1 MKLSSY
7 QALLER
13 LNPRHPQY
21 ADIHSQFRKYQ
32 SGLFGEDSLDYYFR
46 VSGLHG
52 KQLIKGL
59 RLKHHDY
66 FQMDRILV
74 SLKYIL
80 IIEVKNMSGIIH
92 FDSHS
97 HQLHRYKEEQID
109 IFPDPILQV
118 QLQKI
123 QLMQYLHH
131 FPHPIPPIHTVCVF
145 TNSNGKLEIVNYPHK
160 DRILTSQALPLYIQ
174 KMDQHYVN
182 SISSNQQE
190 DLVNYLKSGHV
201 EDQIN
206 LMEKHGLSWND
217 LKKGVPCI
225 TCGRFA
231 MKRERYR
238 WQCPHC
244 DKRSDDAHLRPLFHL
259 ALLSGNKVTN
269 RLARDFLLVQSADAI
284 RKMLVRA
291 GFERRGANKNGYYSL
306 DFRKVT
312 DKQLKVT
319 DKDRK
324 VTDKCTNI
332 S

>member
-109 IFPDPILQV
+109 IFSGS
-118 QLQKI
+118 
-123 QLMQYLHH
+123 H
-131 FPHPIPPIHTVCVF
+131 FTSSTTKNTVNAIFASFPSPYSTDSYCLCIHKF
-145 TNSNGKLEIVNYPHK
+145 
-160 DRILTSQALPLYIQ
+160 
-174 KMDQHYVN
+174 
-182 SISSNQQE
+182 
-190 DLVNYLKSGHV
+190 
-201 EDQIN
+201 
-206 LMEKHGLSWND
+206 
-217 LKKGVPCI
+217 
-225 TCGRFA
+225 
-231 MKRERYR
+231 
-238 WQCPHC
+238 
-244 DKRSDDAHLRPLFHL
+244 
-259 ALLSGNKVTN
+259 
-269 RLARDFLLVQSADAI
+269 
-284 RKMLVRA
+284 
-291 GFERRGANKNGYYSL
+291 
-306 DFRKVT
+306 
-312 DKQLKVT
+312 
-319 DKDRK
+319 
-324 VTDKCTNI
+324 
-332 S
+332 